1 MDPNEA
7 LKRIRTIVNESSR
20 TGDLPDSDQT
30 ETLLESIEALDA
42 WLSHGGFLP
51 KAWER

>member
-7 LKRIRTIVNESSR
+7 LKQIRAIVTESAR
-20 TGDLPDSDQT
+20 TGDLPDSDQV
-30 ETLLESIEALDA
+30 ETLLERVEALDN